1 MRSED
6 ENNFIRDLAKQQ
18 IDQDWRVWLGGYRKA
33 DDMFYRSMTLHQRGS
48 ILHGLVENPIL
59 GMKDVSSYMSHRG
72 KTKKDSGMTLIAIQ
86 KSLFFVRK
94 STFEVVIPVFFCFV
108 ALLTLNVCENNVL
121 NKHALLSKLKPH
133 CKINRILLIAKNIYI
148 FVQI

>member
-1 MRSED
+1 
-6 ENNFIRDLAKQQ
+6 
-18 IDQDWRVWLGGYRKA
+18 
-33 DDMFYRSMTLHQRGS
+33 
-48 ILHGLVENPIL
+48 
-59 GMKDVSSYMSHRG
+59 
-72 KTKKDSGMTLIAIQ
+72 MTLIAIQ

-133 CKINRILLIAKNIYI
+133 CKINRILLIHLQKIYI
-148 FVQI
+148 YSCRFNKAKRFIITFKAQVRKIYQLETRIAQFNHKWPIHLKKWDKYIEVET